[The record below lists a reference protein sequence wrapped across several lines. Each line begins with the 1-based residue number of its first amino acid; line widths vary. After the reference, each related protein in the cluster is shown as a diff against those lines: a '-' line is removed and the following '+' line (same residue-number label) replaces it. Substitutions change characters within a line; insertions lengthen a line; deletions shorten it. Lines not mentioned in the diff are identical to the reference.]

1 MSEDYGSIDN
11 IEVGK
16 RIREIRESNGL
27 TQEQLAEILKVTP
40 NAVRAYEKGK
50 YGLSREV
57 MKLIRQYFHVTADF
71 LLFGSEDSDNNLL
84 FLVENASD
92 EDKMKIL
99 IRLMVYFVSDK
110 KRVYKKDEGW
120 TATVDRFKELFGE
133 MLE

>member
-50 YGLSREV
+50 YGLSRDV

-71 LLFGSEDSDNNLL
+71 LLFGNEDSEDNLL

-92 EDKMKIL
+92 EEKMKIL

-110 KRVYKKDEGW
+110 KRVYKKDAGW
-120 TATVDRFKELFGE
+120 TATADRFRELFGD

>member
-120 TATVDRFKELFGE
+120 TATVDRFKELFGD

>member
-50 YGLSREV
+50 YGLSRDV

-71 LLFGSEDSDNNLL
+71 LLFGNEDSDSNLL

-120 TATVDRFKELFGE
+120 TATADRFKELFGD